1 MMKIKVAFPN
11 GEEVEVE
18 SKGLFMENIFR
29 VLDAH
34 GIIHNFPRHTL
45 RELDEIFGQGFFFRG
60 EPFTGLRGKID
71 AEGCV
76 YSYIATYCKG
86 VVTIKTAPNYI
97 RVEDGGVITHHT
109 L

>member
-1 MMKIKVAFPN
+1 MIIKVVLPN
-11 GEEVEVE
+11 GEEVQVE
-18 SKGLFMENIFR
+18 SKGLFMQNIFR
-29 VLDAH
+29 TLETH
-34 GIIHNFPRHTL
+34 GICHNFPRLSL

-60 EPFTGLRGKID
+60 EPFTELRGRVD

-86 VVTIKTAPNYI
+86 VVTVETAPSYI
-97 RVEDGGVITHHT
+97 RVEDGGVITRHT